1 MKKVVVRMAC
11 GLLLEDEQ
19 GQVLDEPGLDTAR
32 IVKITV
38 VLPGPLAGRSEV
50 VAAMQQLH
58 DQLCAEIYRQALE
71 LCGRDAAKKGYPSLR
86 SPLGQAAVR
95 IIQLL
100 EKGEEK

>member
-32 IVKITV
+32 IVKIAVTC
-38 VLPGPLAGRSEV
+38 PGPLAGRSEV
-50 VAAMQQLH
+50 VAAMRQVH
-58 DQLCAEIYRQALE
+58 DQLCAELSRQVLE
-71 LCGRDAAKKGYPSLR
+71 LRGKDAVKKGHLSLR

-100 EKGEEK
+100 EKGDEK

>member
-1 MKKVVVRMAC
+1 MEKVIVRMAC

-19 GQVLDEPGLDTAR
+19 GQVL
-32 IVKITV
+32 
-38 VLPGPLAGRSEV
+38 
-50 VAAMQQLH
+50 
-58 DQLCAEIYRQALE
+58 E
-71 LCGRDAAKKGYPSLR
+71 LCGKDAVKKGHLSLR

>member
-19 GQVLDEPGLDTAR
+19 GQVL
-32 IVKITV
+32 
-38 VLPGPLAGRSEV
+38 
-50 VAAMQQLH
+50 
-58 DQLCAEIYRQALE
+58 E
-71 LCGRDAAKKGYPSLR
+71 LCGRDAVKKGYLSLR

>member
-19 GQVLDEPGLDTAR
+19 GQVLDEPSLDTSR

-38 VLPGPLAGRSEV
+38 VPPGPLAGRSEV
-50 VAAMQQLH
+50 VAAMQQVYA
-58 DQLCAEIYRQALE
+58 QLCVELSHQALE
-71 LCGRDAAKKGYPSLR
+71 LCGRDAAKKGHPSLR

>member
-1 MKKVVVRMAC
+1 MEKVIVRLAC

-38 VLPGPLAGRSEV
+38 VSPGPLAGRSEV

-58 DQLCAEIYRQALE
+58 DQLCAEISRQALE
-71 LCGRDAAKKGYPSLR
+71 LCGRDAAKKGYLSLR

>member
-19 GQVLDEPGLDTAR
+19 GQVLDEPGLDASR
-32 IVKITV
+32 IVKIAVTC
-38 VLPGPLAGRSEV
+38 PGPLADRSEV
-50 VAAMQQLH
+50 VAAMQQVH
-58 DQLCAEIYRQALE
+58 DQLCAELSHQALE
-71 LCGRDAAKKGYPSLR
+71 LCGQDAAKKGHLSLR

-100 EKGEEK
+100 ETGEEK